1 MPISFMYNLDVM
13 INKEFND
20 LNFKIGDLWTHLLL
34 TLMCLV
40 FLPTA
45 LIRNLNR
52 IKVIMIVLLI
62 YLDSWSFN
70 YAYQCVD
77 HSGSNDF
84 LCNRRNLRWKK
95 S

>member
-52 IKVIMIVLLI
+52 IKIVGVLIMLINVLIIVEVMIFFVIDAI
-62 YLDSWSFN
+62 
-70 YAYQCVD
+70 
-77 HSGSNDF
+77 
-84 LCNRRNLRWKK
+84 
-95 S
+95 